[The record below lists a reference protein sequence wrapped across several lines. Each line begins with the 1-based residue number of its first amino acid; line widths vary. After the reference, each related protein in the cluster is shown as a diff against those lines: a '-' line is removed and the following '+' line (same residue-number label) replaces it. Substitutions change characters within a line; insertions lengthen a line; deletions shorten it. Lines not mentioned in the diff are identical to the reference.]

1 VAQIPA
7 QTSKNK
13 TKRDALEQFRV
24 IPLGADL
31 WQTMW
36 RRPGA
41 DLLVTQNP
49 LLGALGSH
57 PVNLFTMILCRTS
70 APTWAVL
77 RFQLRRVVAEVL
89 PGSPRTATEWRR
101 PALPSRQQ
109 QAHWTL
115 LGGGCR
121 ERCAGRARS
130 PSPAAAGRR
139 QGEDRG
145 NAEQKQLAQTS
156 AQTTPKRYKNRWRRP
171 WRRPKNNPS
180 KKPEAYQQKI
190 RKPL

>member
-1 VAQIPA
+1 M
-7 QTSKNK
+7 
-13 TKRDALEQFRV
+13 LEQFRV

-49 LLGALGSH
+49 LIGALGSH

-89 PGSPRTATEWRR
+89 PGSPHRDRVEAASTAV
-101 PALPSRQQ
+101 A
-109 QAHWTL
+109 
-115 LGGGCR
+115 
-121 ERCAGRARS
+121 
-130 PSPAAAGRR
+130 AAAGTLDST
-139 QGEDRG
+139 G
-145 NAEQKQLAQTS
+145 
-156 AQTTPKRYKNRWRRP
+156 WRVP
-171 WRRPKNNPS
+171 
-180 KKPEAYQQKI
+180 
-190 RKPL
+190 